1 MSYTSP
7 LGNLAD
13 LKFGTG
19 YTAPLGNAA
28 DLAFP
33 ETVFLAT
40 GFCSTQFGT
49 PSATQPPTAA
59 GFCSTQVGTPSA
71 GVRVSAVGSSTTQL
85 GSPTGHLVHPAT
97 SLGRGTRFGT
107 PSSPVTQTGVAEGF
121 CTTRFSHY
129 TYGIVMSG
137 PGPGY
142 YRPAG
147 FRNTQF
153 GTPVSSENRMVA
165 ASSLSPSAK
174 FGTPKVATAASAQSV
189 TPSTVFGLPA
199 TSLTTTAHGFT
210 GTAFG
215 TPATR
220 VAVKAT
226 SLYRPTR
233 FGTPTASRPD
243 VHVVRPWAP
252 VTRCGHPRRYVAP
265 QYDERWHFAT
275 SLSSTNFGTPTTNL
289 RYRAAMTPPVTRFG
303 TPLLTRNPQC

>member
-1 MSYTSP
+1 MSYAPP

-28 DLAFP
+28 DLAFQ
-33 ETVFLAT
+33 TVVFSAT

-49 PSATQPPTAA
+49 PSASQPPMAA

-85 GSPTGHLVHPAT
+85 GSPTGRLVHPAT

-165 ASSLSPSAK
+165 ASSL
-174 FGTPKVATAASAQSV
+174 
-189 TPSTVFGLPA
+189 
-199 TSLTTTAHGFT
+199 
-210 GTAFG
+210 
-215 TPATR
+215 
-220 VAVKAT
+220 
-226 SLYRPTR
+226 
-233 FGTPTASRPD
+233 
-243 VHVVRPWAP
+243 
-252 VTRCGHPRRYVAP
+252 
-265 QYDERWHFAT
+265 
-275 SLSSTNFGTPTTNL
+275 
-289 RYRAAMTPPVTRFG
+289 
-303 TPLLTRNPQC
+303 

>member
-13 LKFGTG
+13 LKFSTG

-33 ETVFLAT
+33 VTVFPAT

-49 PSATQPPTAA
+49 PSASQPPIAA
-59 GFCSTQVGTPSA
+59 GFCSTQVGTPSV

-85 GSPTGHLVHPAT
+85 GSPTGRIVHPAT

-129 TYGIVMSG
+129 TYGIVMPG

-142 YRPAG
+142 YRATG
-147 FRNTQF
+147 FRTTCLGTPTAIEHRTVVAASLPPSLQF
-153 GTPVSSENRMVA
+153 GTPKA
-165 ASSLSPSAK
+165 AL
-174 FGTPKVATAASAQSV
+174 VATAQSV
-189 TPSTVFGLPA
+189 TPAVAFGLPT
-199 TSLTTTAHGFT
+199 TSLVASAQGFT
-210 GTAFG
+210 DTTFG
-215 TPATR
+215 TPH
-220 VAVKAT
+220 VSSVVKAT
-226 SLYRPTR
+226 STYRPTR
-233 FGTPTASRPD
+233 FGTPTAIRPD
-243 VHVVRPWAP
+243 VHVVRPWAQ
-252 VTRCGHPRRYVAP
+252 VTRFGHPRRYVEP

-275 SLSSTNFGTPTTNL
+275 SFSDTRFGTPSVEL
-289 RYRAAMTPPVTRFG
+289 RYRATMTPPVTRFG
-303 TPLLTRNPQC
+303 APLLIRNPQC